1 MKKKLDVKVK
11 KIMSQTFNCKLSEL
25 NNKTSI
31 HQLKQWDS
39 ISHYLLISNLEK
51 EFKIKF
57 NQKELVNFNSLES
70 ILKILIKK
78 INDKNK
84 KY

>member
-1 MKKKLDVKVK
+1 MGSKIEEKLK
-11 KIMSQTFNCKLSEL
+11 KIMSKTFNCNLSEL
-25 NNKTSI
+25 TNKTTI

-57 NQKELVNFNSLES
+57 LSGEPETMVS
-70 ILKILIKK
+70 LKIISATIASHGKK
-78 INDKNK
+78 N
-84 KY
+84 